1 MKKRINYIYIALIF
15 LTLLVAGIS
24 SFIQTKQAVLFIVL
38 ISIVKF
44 NLVGFE
50 FMELRKANGFWKFML
65 ICYSIGLGVIFSLML
80 GF

>member
-1 MKKRINYIYIALIF
+1 MKKRVNYVYIALVF

-50 FMELRKANGFWKFML
+50 FMELKKAHGFWKFML
-65 ICYSIGLGVIFSLML
+65 IFYSICLGSVFVLTL
-80 GF
+80 GK